1 MKLFKSL
8 LVAPAAL
15 GLISPLATSASEVNL
30 NDISA
35 YSDVDTIEFA
45 NSFNKEEVKDNQLVA
60 GGEGLVSG
68 SSPDG
73 GFSETTVMTG
83 SAGFLLGIADAP
95 NGSSEAL
102 MGEYQV
108 GFSLDTSFTGEDNLN
123 IGIESGNAPAAAN
136 TPGTIL
142 DWGVAGGDTLSVSDL
157 NYTFPLYGWTVA
169 VGDSMDASATWSSA
183 CSVSNTVDAL
193 SDCGAGNSTALGGD
207 LSISA
212 STPLGDSWSLGL
224 GVSASDGETTQ
235 GIFTS
240 EGDDFYGIS
249 LSYLK
254 DTYGFTVAYSG
265 TTTTDI
271 TAGTSSTAYDV
282 GDPKTEK
289 TFLGFVGSYTPEWFP
304 LTVSGG
310 YEIGTVE
317 NDDDTY
323 QYALGASYPIGEGTL
338 SVTGGTNGSFVG
350 SADDKSDEEAIRAY
364 DISYSYPIND
374 STEVVPFVYTIPGAT
389 SEEDVTGFGASVS
402 FSF

>member
-15 GLISPLATSASEVNL
+15 GLMSPLATSASEVNL
-30 NDISA
+30 NDISV

-45 NSFNKEEVKDNQLVA
+45 NSFNGEEVKDNQLVA

-68 SSPDG
+68 SSHDG
-73 GFSETTVMTG
+73 GFSETTVMSG

-95 NGSSEAL
+95 NGSAEAAML
-102 MGEYQV
+102 EYQV

-123 IGIESGNAPAAAN
+123 IGIESGNAPGATN
-136 TPGTIL
+136 STGTIL
-142 DWGVAGGDTLSVSDL
+142 DWGVAEDDVLTVTDL

-183 CSVSNTVDAL
+183 CSISNTLDSL
-193 SDCGAGNSTALGGD
+193 GDCGAGNSTALGGD
-207 LSISA
+207 VSVSA
-212 STPLGDSWSLGL
+212 STEFGDGFVFGVGL
-224 GVSASDGETTQ
+224 SSADGSTTQ

-240 EGDDFYGIS
+240 ESDDYYGLS

-254 DTYGFTVAYSG
+254 DTYGVTVAYAN

-271 TAGTSSTAYDV
+271 TAGATNDAYDI

-289 TFLGFVGSYTPEWFP
+289 TYLGIVGSYTPDFAP

-317 NDDDTY
+317 SDDDTY
-323 QYALGASYPIGEGTL
+323 QYSLGVSYPIGEGTL
-338 SVTGGTNGSFVG
+338 SVTGGTNGSFIG
-350 SADDKSDEEAIRAY
+350 SASDMSDEEEVRAY
-364 DISYSYPIND
+364 DVSYSYPIND
-374 STEVVPFVYTIPGAT
+374 STTVTPFVYTIPGAD
-389 SEEDVTGFGASVS
+389 SDLDVKGFGTSVS